1 MTDYRRLISL
11 SVEIEGLLRIL
22 ENRGDATAAAL
33 LADKYAEFK
42 GFMDELTAEPVEDFA
57 GPEREPQADEVDA
70 WAPAPEPE
78 VVREAEPE
86 DVGEVATEP
95 LPEPASEP
103 VAIQEPEAE
112 APSEPD
118 PVPAPAPQVTYG
130 KPDIRRHLTLNDKYC
145 FVREVFGGDEADFQA
160 TLDVIGEMT
169 SPVEAVDYITGDLML
184 DAEDEGVK
192 KFVTFIE
199 KCFE

>member
-22 ENRGDATAAAL
+22 ENRGDDTAAAL

-57 GPEREPQADEVDA
+57 EPEREPQADEVDA
-70 WAPAPEPE
+70 WEPAPEPE
-78 VVREAEPE
+78 VVRES
-86 DVGEVATEP
+86 VAMH
-95 LPEPASEP
+95 
-103 VAIQEPEAE
+103 EPEAV
-112 APSEPD
+112 APSEAA
-118 PVPAPAPQVTYG
+118 PVPAPAAQATYG

-145 FVREVFGGDEADFQA
+145 FVREVFNGDEADFQA

-192 KFVTFIE
+192 KFVGFIE

>member
-22 ENRGDATAAAL
+22 ENRGDDTAAAL

-70 WAPAPEPE
+70 WEPAPEYVPEPELESVPESESEPEPAAVTVAESPREPEPE
-78 VVREAEPE
+78 V
-86 DVGEVATEP
+86 
-95 LPEPASEP
+95 
-103 VAIQEPEAE
+103 I
-112 APSEPD
+112 
-118 PVPAPAPQVTYG
+118 PAPAPQVTYG

-169 SPVEAVDYITGDLML
+169 SPAEAVDYITGDLML

-192 KFVTFIE
+192 KFVGFIE

>member
-22 ENRGDATAAAL
+22 ENRGDDTAAAL

-70 WAPAPEPE
+70 WAPAPGYVPEPALESVPAPESDPEPAAVSVAESAREPEPE
-78 VVREAEPE
+78 V
-86 DVGEVATEP
+86 
-95 LPEPASEP
+95 
-103 VAIQEPEAE
+103 I
-112 APSEPD
+112 
-118 PVPAPAPQVTYG
+118 PAPAAQTTYG

-169 SPVEAVDYITGDLML
+169 SPAEAVDYITGDLML

>member
-22 ENRGDATAAAL
+22 ENRGDDTAAAL

-57 GPEREPQADEVDA
+57 EPEREPQADEVDA
-70 WAPAPEPE
+70 WEPEPVAVREVAPEPI
-78 VVREAEPE
+78 AEM
-86 DVGEVATEP
+86 A
-95 LPEPASEP
+95 PEP
-103 VAIQEPEAE
+103 VTTQEPEAE
-112 APSEPD
+112 SASVPD
-118 PVPAPAPQVTYG
+118 VAPAPVAQVTYG

-169 SPVEAVDYITGDLML
+169 TPDEAVDYITGDLML
-184 DAEDEGVK
+184 DAEDDGVK